1 MEYCTVSGKKPT
13 EACRR
18 DIEVMTTGTCG
29 TTSTGSIIETG
40 VFAADAQPTEYC
52 DCHIPAY
59 YNTVAKQIVDAPG
72 DNVIEVSL
80 RQVPYREFLG
90 RIYIRIGYISQ
101 QPINPAGNG

>member
-90 RIYIRIGYISQ
+90 RIYIRDRIYITTANQSG
-101 QPINPAGNG
+101 GNG